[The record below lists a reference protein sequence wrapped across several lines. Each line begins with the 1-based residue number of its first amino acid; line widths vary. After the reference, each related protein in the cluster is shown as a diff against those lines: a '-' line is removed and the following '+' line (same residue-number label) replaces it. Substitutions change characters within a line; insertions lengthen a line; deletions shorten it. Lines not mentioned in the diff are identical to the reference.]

1 LLGFPTIY
9 VAITPSIP
17 SILRDLGNLFTIPT
31 GRQRVV
37 KDNVHAFPAQD
48 QARRQRYQ
56 IKVGVSFDKLW
67 KDTWIHHAKDNHTF
81 RLEVPLR
88 SWAGEGGALV
98 FVSEPASSGRRL
110 YRLLRFPLAE
120 WKLGALS

>member
-1 LLGFPTIY
+1 

-67 KDTWIHHAKDNHTF
+67 KDPWIRHAKDNHHTF
-81 RLEVPLR
+81 RLEVSLR
-88 SWAGEGGALV
+88 FWAGEGGALV
-98 FVSEPASSGRRL
+98 FVSAPASSIRRL
-110 YRLLRFPLAE
+110 HRLLLFPLAE